1 MALTKVSYSMIT
13 GSPVNVKDYGA
24 VGDGTTDDTTAMQAA
39 ITAVATT
46 GQGLYVPAGTYK
58 ITSALT
64 STGHLNMFG
73 DGDKSIISFSAA
85 TIAGS
90 GLTVSGSLTQI
101 QNISSASAGNLSVVF
116 ASAPSLAIGDIFCI
130 YSTDLWNSIRSYYYS
145 GEWCECRGTS
155 GSTAYL
161 SNPLYDSY
169 TAANV
174 TVYKMNSKAVSFRD
188 LRFVGGA
195 NSQGLLKIQFCDNPY
210 LENVSAYNE
219 NYQAIEFDRCYRVYV
234 SNSNIYNKGT
244 GTLDDYGLVIGNSQK
259 VNIEGGDFYA
269 RRHGISIGGGD
280 YVCAVPNRDVK
291 ISNATISNDILSQVY
306 AADMHGNVQDLVY
319 QGCTLYQGGGWA
331 GMDSGYDNCIIY
343 SQYGGMC
350 IYASEVKGGE
360 LFVRNCKLY
369 TLGDPSSIGRGILDV
384 GGNSSALTTSTTA
397 TVSII
402 VENCYLYAGGASSST
417 DFVKVAN
424 SGSTANVNIYIDG
437 VRANVNAMGSVLRT
451 SINSGSAYSQAIVV
465 NNISNFPSGTY
476 LHVPQG
482 SSYASV
488 PQRMMR
494 QSGTV
499 DLTATSGTKGT
510 VSSAITYRYVYPR
523 IPVALSTVGSGAGSF
538 TNSAGENVGVGNYAV
553 AANTIRPALISTSNA
568 NWTATGTFTVNWS
581 VGIEE
586 I

>member
-1 MALTKVSYSMIT
+1 MSLTKVSYSMIT
-13 GSPVNVKDYGA
+13 GAPVNVKDYGA
-24 VGDGTTDDTTAMQAA
+24 VGDGTTNDTTAMQAA

-46 GQGLYVPAGTYK
+46 GQGLYIPAGTYK

-73 DGDKSIISFSAA
+73 DGDKSIIDFSSA
-85 TIAGS
+85 TLAGS
-90 GLTVSGSLTQI
+90 GITVSGSITAI
-101 QNISSASAGNLSVVF
+101 QNITSASAGNLTVTF
-116 ASAPSLAIGDIFCI
+116 ASAPSLVAGDVFCI
-130 YSTDLWNSIRSYYYS
+130 SSTDLWNTIRSYYYA

-155 GSTAYL
+155 GSNALL

-174 TVYKMNSKAVSFRD
+174 TVYKLNSKAVSFKN
-188 LRFVGGA
+188 LRLNGGA
-195 NSQGLLKIQFCDNPY
+195 NSFGLLNIQFCDNPL
-210 LENVSAYNE
+210 LENISAYNE
-219 NYQAIEFDRCYRVYV
+219 NYQAIMFDRCYRPHV
-234 SNSNIYNKGT
+234 SNCNIYNKGT
-244 GTLDDYGLVIGNSQK
+244 GTSDDYGLLIGNCQK

-280 YVCAVPNRDVK
+280 YACAVTNRDVK

-306 AADMHGNVQDLVY
+306 AADMHGNIQDLVY

-331 GMDSGYDNCIIY
+331 GMDTGYDNCIIY
-343 SQYGGMC
+343 AEYGGMVL
-350 IYASEVKGGE
+350 YASEVKGGE

-369 TLGDPSSIGRGILDV
+369 TSGDPSSITRGILDV

-402 VENCYLYAGGASSST
+402 VENCYLFANAASSST
-417 DFVKVAN
+417 DFVKVFN

-437 VRANVNAMGSVLRT
+437 VRATVNAMGSVLRT
-451 SINSGSAYSQAIVV
+451 GLNSGSAYSQAIVV
-465 NNISNFPSGTY
+465 DNISNFPSGTY
-476 LHVPQG
+476 LHLPQG
-482 SSYASV
+482 SSYV
-488 PQRMMR
+488 NIPQRMMR

-499 DLTATSGTKGT
+499 SMIATSGTKT
-510 VSSAITYRYVYPR
+510 TINSNITYKYAYPR
-523 IPVALSTVGSGAGSF
+523 TPVAVCAVGGETGSF
-538 TNSAGENVGVGNYAV
+538 TNSASENIGVGNYSV
-553 AANTIRPALISTSNA
+553 AYNIIRPALVSTSNA
-568 NWTATGTFTVNWS
+568 NWTATATVTANWS

>member
-1 MALTKVSYSMIT
+1 MSLTKASYSMIT
-13 GSPVNVKDYGA
+13 GAPVNVKDYGA
-24 VGDGTTDDTTAMQAA
+24 VGDGSTDDTAAMQAA

-58 ITSALT
+58 ITSAMT

-73 DGDKSIISFSAA
+73 DGEKSIISFSSA
-85 TIAGS
+85 TLGT

-101 QNISSASAGNLSVVF
+101 QNISSASAGNLSLTF
-116 ASAPSLAIGDIFCI
+116 ASAPSLSISDVFCI

-174 TVYKMNSKAVSFRD
+174 TVYKLNSKAVSFRD
-188 LRFVGGA
+188 LRFVGGS

-244 GTLDDYGLVIGNSQK
+244 GTLDDYGVVIGNSQK

-280 YVCAVPNRDVK
+280 YICAVPNRDVK
-291 ISNATISNDILSQVY
+291 ISNATISNDILSGVY
-306 AADMHGNVQDLVY
+306 AADMHGNIQDLRY

-343 SQYGGMC
+343 AQFGGMC

-360 LFVRNCKLY
+360 LYLRNCKLH
-369 TLGDPSSIGRGILDV
+369 TKGDPSSISRGIVDV
-384 GGNSSALTTSTTA
+384 GGNSSALTASTDETL
-397 TVSII
+397 SLI
-402 VENCYLYAGGASSST
+402 VENCYLYADGATSGT
-417 DFVKVAN
+417 DFVKVVN
-424 SGSTANVNIYIDG
+424 DGSVVNVNMYIDG
-437 VRANVNAMGSVLRT
+437 IRANVNAMGSVLRT
-451 SINSGSAYSQAIVV
+451 AVNSGSAYSEAIVV
-465 NNISNFPSGTY
+465 DNISNFPSGTY
-476 LHVPQG
+476 LHIPQG
-482 SSYASV
+482 GSYTSK

-494 QSGTV
+494 QSATV
-499 DLTATSGTKGT
+499 DLTATSGTKAT
-510 VSSAITYRYVYPR
+510 VSGPITYRYAYPR
-523 IPVALSTVGSGAGSF
+523 TPVANSTVGGETGSF
-538 TNSAGENVGVGNYAV
+538 TNGAGENVGVGNYAV
-553 AANTIRPALISTSNA
+553 ASATIRPALVSTSNA

-581 VGIEE
+581 VAIEE